1 MPANPPAAGAAP
13 GQPPQA
19 APFGASPVTGPTPNK
34 GFEAAAVQ
42 RLGLVIKQLTDLLGL
57 AGAGS
62 DIGKDILKMLNIATK
77 HVPPGAVTPAAEKNN
92 IERMAM
98 QNAQQGQQAGQ
109 MRAQMAGGQPGGAP
123 PAGMP
128 APKAA

>member
-1 MPANPPAAGAAP
+1 M
-13 GQPPQA
+13 
-19 APFGASPVTGPTPNK
+19 
-34 GFEAAAVQ
+34 Q

-77 HVPPGAVTPAAEKNN
+77 HVPAGAVSPAAEKNN

-98 QNAQQGQQAGQ
+98 QNAQQGQQAAQ
-109 MRAQMAGGQPGGAP
+109 MRAQQPGQAP
-123 PAGMP
+123 QVPGM
-128 APKAA
+128 PKAA

>member
-1 MPANPPAAGAAP
+1 M
-13 GQPPQA
+13 
-19 APFGASPVTGPTPNK
+19 
-34 GFEAAAVQ
+34 Q

-62 DIGKDILKMLNIATK
+62 EIGKDILKMLNIATK
-77 HVPPGAVTPAAEKNN
+77 HVPSGSVSPAAEKNN

-98 QNAQQGQQAGQ
+98 QNTAQNQQMQA
-109 MRAQMAGGQPGGAP
+109 MRQGGAP
-123 PAGMP
+123 GAPVGMPAGAG